1 MVLVSLSRCGRQ
13 DWMKHSPRRM
23 APLNWSLF
31 GATKLHTL
39 GGTHILCY
47 TLGQCM
53 CPRWLLLLLLLR
65 AIAHRLQFHMAP
77 WSFTS
82 SSCLMSS
89 EICLN
94 PNFIHNWPDE
104 MGPSILHW
112 LSHYYTGWL
121 QIIFM
126 TGERLTHLT
135 VSVNDLR
142 ISFGLRCLSRSGYFH
157 ARF

>member
-1 MVLVSLSRCGRQ
+1 MRETRLNEAQPASDGSSKLKLIWSNKASYARGHPYTVL
-13 DWMKHSPRRM
+13 HP
-23 APLNWSLF
+23 
-31 GATKLHTL
+31 
-39 GGTHILCY
+39 GTMHAS
-47 TLGQCM
+47 T
-53 CPRWLLLLLLLR
+53 LLLLLLLR

-104 MGPSILHW
+104 LGPSILHW

-142 ISFGLRCLSRSGYFH
+142 VSFGLRCLSRSSDFH